1 MIAVEGGFV
10 DLRDDL
16 DATAVPKPPPVK
28 KTTPRKPR
36 ARKGNGADVEEQS
49 ELLSADLPLDVYAA
63 LCALGDTAEGIH
75 TNLVALCG
83 RFAAEGMSRRIAAA
97 VLQVAFDSRPADQ
110 RDERWI
116 ARRAEIGRTLDWAY
130 EREAATGVVGS
141 PPLSLPPPGSGTG
154 STPPPPPPPLGAGS
168 VPGTPPPQPGPT
180 GGSGK
185 RLMRNKNPKYA
196 GNLANVITALVED
209 PELIGCV
216 AYDLMARSISLRRAL
231 PGDDKFTA
239 PRLWD
244 DADTGKLQ
252 DYLQTT
258 VNMARVGKETVQQG
272 ADLVARNVLFHPVR
286 DYLDGLAWDGTPRVD
301 TWLTTYLGVP
311 ASDYV
316 AKTGRWWLIG
326 MVARIFR
333 PGCKFDYMLILEGLQ
348 GTLKSQ
354 VCVALCGPWVSDQSL
369 DIRHDRRGAS
379 QLLRNCWLVEIAE
392 LASFRQND
400 VEILKAFVTRP
411 TERYI
416 PRYGYNGVEEPRMC
430 GFLGTTNQETYLH
443 DATGGRRFWPHRT
456 SAINC
461 TQADARPRPALGR
474 GRRPLPS
481 QRALVARSGL

>member
-1 MIAVEGGFV
+1 
-10 DLRDDL
+10 
-16 DATAVPKPPPVK
+16 
-28 KTTPRKPR
+28 
-36 ARKGNGADVEEQS
+36 
-49 ELLSADLPLDVYAA
+49 
-63 LCALGDTAEGIH
+63 
-75 TNLVALCG
+75 
-83 RFAAEGMSRRIAAA
+83 
-97 VLQVAFDSRPADQ
+97 
-110 RDERWI
+110 
-116 ARRAEIGRTLDWAY
+116 
-130 EREAATGVVGS
+130 
-141 PPLSLPPPGSGTG
+141 
-154 STPPPPPPPLGAGS
+154 
-168 VPGTPPPQPGPT
+168 
-180 GGSGK
+180 
-185 RLMRNKNPKYA
+185 MRNKNPKYA

-456 SAINC
+456 SAINVRKLMRDRDQLWAEVVALYRANEHWWPDPDFETRVIRPEQEARYDEDGWTPLVADYVRGR
-461 TQADARPRPALGR
+461 TQVTLIEVFRSALADPYNPSQKELPPEKFDGRAQARVREILQNLGWTRGQRANGARWWVPRP
-474 GRRPLPS
+474 
-481 QRALVARSGL
+481 